1 MSKTVLVVD
10 DEMLIALDIQA
21 QLAELGH
28 HTVVAPHLAGALQA
42 LDRSPVDLVIV
53 DWHLRDQVATPLVE
67 VLKARGVPFIICTGS
82 ALEELSGLFPSV
94 PVVPKPFNTDQL
106 LASVSRALMQ

>member
-1 MSKTVLVVD
+1 MSSGVFLRKSQEPAPAIPPALNLGVFRMSKTVLVVD

-28 HTVVAPHLAGALQA
+28 HTVVAPHLAGALET

-53 DWHLRDQVATPLVE
+53 DWHLQDQVATPLVE
-67 VLKARGVPFIICTGS
+67 VLKAS
-82 ALEELSGLFPSV
+82 
-94 PVVPKPFNTDQL
+94 
-106 LASVSRALMQ
+106 